1 MSNLDT
7 ALAIAIQAHAGQ
19 VDKAGR
25 PYILHPLRLMFQM
38 ETEEEMI
45 TAVLHDVVED
55 SNVTL
60 DDLRQA
66 GFSEEVVTA
75 VAAVSRQ
82 NDETYEEFIHRLRPN
97 ALAAKVKLAD
107 LTDNMDM
114 RRLKTITPKD
124 LARIEKYHHAWIAL
138 TNPIDAAVGE

>member
-19 VDKAGR
+19 VDKAGQ

-38 ETEEEMI
+38 ATEEEMI

-55 SNVTL
+55 SDVTL
-60 DDLRQA
+60 DALRQA
-66 GFSEEVVTA
+66 GFSEKVITA

-82 NDETYEEFIHRLRPN
+82 DDETYEEFIRRLRPN

-107 LTDNMDM
+107 LTDNMDA
-114 RRLKTITPKD
+114 RRLKTITLKD

-138 TNPIDAAVGE
+138 TSPIDAAVGE

>member
-19 VDKAGR
+19 VDKAGQ

-38 ETEEEMI
+38 ATEEEMI

-55 SNVTL
+55 SDVTL
-60 DDLRQA
+60 DALRQA
-66 GFSEEVVTA
+66 GFSEKVVTA

-82 NDETYEEFIHRLRPN
+82 DDETYEEFIRRLRPN

-107 LTDNMDM
+107 LTDNMDA

-138 TNPIDAAVGE
+138 TSPIDAAVGE

>member
-1 MSNLDT
+1 MANLDA

-19 VDKAGR
+19 VDKADR

-38 ETEEEMI
+38 ETEDEMI

-55 SNVTL
+55 SDMTL
-60 DDLRQA
+60 DELRQA

-82 NDETYEEFIHRLRPN
+82 DDETYEEFIRRLRPN
-97 ALAAKVKLAD
+97 ALATKVKLAD
-107 LTDNMDM
+107 LTDNMDI

-124 LARIEKYHHAWIAL
+124 LARIEKYHHAWVAL
-138 TNPIDAAVGE
+138 TNPIDEAVGE

>member
-1 MSNLDT
+1 MANLDA

-19 VDKAGR
+19 VDKADR

-38 ETEEEMI
+38 ETEDEMI

-55 SNVTL
+55 SDMTL
-60 DDLRQA
+60 NELRQA

-82 NDETYEEFIHRLRPN
+82 DDETYEEFIRRLRPN
-97 ALAAKVKLAD
+97 ALATKVKLAD
-107 LTDNMDM
+107 LTDNMDI

-124 LARIEKYHHAWIAL
+124 LARIEKYHHAWVAL
-138 TNPIDAAVGE
+138 TNPIDEAVGE

>member
-19 VDKAGR
+19 VDKAGQ

-38 ETEEEMI
+38 ATEEEMI

-55 SNVTL
+55 SDVTL
-60 DDLRQA
+60 DALRQA
-66 GFSEEVVTA
+66 EFSEKVITA

-82 NDETYEEFIHRLRPN
+82 DDETYEEFIRRLRPN

-107 LTDNMDM
+107 LTDNMDA

-138 TNPIDAAVGE
+138 TSPIDAAVGE

>member
-1 MSNLDT
+1 MANLDA

-19 VDKAGR
+19 VDKADR

-38 ETEEEMI
+38 ETEDEMI

-55 SNVTL
+55 SDMTL
-60 DDLRQA
+60 DELRQA

-82 NDETYEEFIHRLRPN
+82 DDETYEEFIRRLRPN
-97 ALAAKVKLAD
+97 ALATKVKLAD
-107 LTDNMDM
+107 LTDNMDI

-124 LARIEKYHHAWIAL
+124 LARIEKYHHAWVAL
-138 TNPIDAAVGE
+138 TNPVDEAVGE

>member
-19 VDKAGR
+19 VDKAGQ

-38 ETEEEMI
+38 ATEEEMI

-55 SNVTL
+55 SDVTL
-60 DDLRQA
+60 DALRQA
-66 GFSEEVVTA
+66 GFSEKVITA

-82 NDETYEEFIHRLRPN
+82 DDETYEEFIRRLRPN

-107 LTDNMDM
+107 LTDNMDA

-138 TNPIDAAVGE
+138 TSPIDAAVGE

>member
-19 VDKAGR
+19 VDKAGQ

-60 DDLRQA
+60 DALRQA

-82 NDETYEEFIHRLRPN
+82 DDETYEEFIRRLRPN

-107 LTDNMDM
+107 LTDNMDA

-138 TNPIDAAVGE
+138 TSPIDAAVGE

>member
-19 VDKAGR
+19 VDKAGQ

-38 ETEEEMI
+38 ATEEEMI

-55 SNVTL
+55 SDVTL
-60 DDLRQA
+60 DALRQA
-66 GFSEEVVTA
+66 GFSEKLITA

-82 NDETYEEFIHRLRPN
+82 DDETYEEFIRRLRPN

-107 LTDNMDM
+107 LTDNMDA

-138 TNPIDAAVGE
+138 TSPIDAAVGE